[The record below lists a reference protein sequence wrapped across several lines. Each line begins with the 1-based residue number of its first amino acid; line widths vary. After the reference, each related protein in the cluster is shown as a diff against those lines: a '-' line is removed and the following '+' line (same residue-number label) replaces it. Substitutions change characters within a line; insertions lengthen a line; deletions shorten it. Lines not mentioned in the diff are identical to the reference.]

1 MRFMIAN
8 AERNEKKGL
17 PVEKVISIILKADK
31 AKNPKLSYTVGK
43 DAFMANL
50 ATKIPQSWQNRLIKL
65 GMKARMK

>member
-1 MRFMIAN
+1 MIAN

-31 AKNPKLSYTVGK
+31 AKNPKLSYTVGT
-43 DAFMANL
+43 DAFLASL